1 MATLGPRPLS
11 NGLEPH
17 PKRQRTS
24 PSPPPL
30 PSSQDGRDFLNDCLA
45 DDDEETIGME
55 TTSHPVVATKTPS
68 PEDPSTSSQPAREC
82 WKRPP
87 PPKLDPSSDPLVF
100 QQIDID
106 YYVGASTVPGM
117 PGMGTGPVPVLRMFG
132 VTSDGNSV
140 CSHIHGFLPYFFVP
154 APREFSTQHC
164 ATFRRALNT
173 AVMDDLR
180 SSRDNIREAVPAVEM
195 CRKSSI
201 YGFYFNEMS
210 DFLRVTVSLPKL
222 VAPARRLVSCI
233 SVPPFGQIDYQVF
246 EANIDFEVR
255 FMVDTGVVGC
265 SWIELPAGKYRF
277 RNQSQTCGTGTIIG
291 GDGASEMKPHPP
303 VTRCQIEVDVSYE
316 DFISH
321 PTRGGVAGNSS
332 CEDPEF

>member
-45 DDDEETIGME
+45 DD
-55 TTSHPVVATKTPS
+55 H
-68 PEDPSTSSQPAREC
+68 

-106 YYVGASTVPGM
+106 YYVGASPVPGM

-164 ATFRRALNT
+164 ATFRSALNA
-173 AVMDDLR
+173 AVMADLR
-180 SSRDNIREAVPAVEM
+180 SNRDNVQEAVLAVEM

-210 DFLRVTVSLPKL
+210 DFLQVTVSLPKL

-233 SVPPFGQIDYQVF
+233 SVQPFGQIDYQV
-246 EANIDFEVR
+246 NLLNTSLR
-255 FMVDTGVVGC
+255 TP
-265 SWIELPAGKYRF
+265 LK
-277 RNQSQTCGTGTIIG
+277 
-291 GDGASEMKPHPP
+291 
-303 VTRCQIEVDVSYE
+303 
-316 DFISH
+316 
-321 PTRGGVAGNSS
+321 
-332 CEDPEF
+332 

>member
-1 MATLGPRPLS
+1 MYVCCDIRLLCLPFDIEQQINGCVTMATLGPRPLS

-45 DDDEETIGME
+45 DDDED
-55 TTSHPVVATKTPS
+55 A
-68 PEDPSTSSQPAREC
+68 TSSQPAMVH

-117 PGMGTGPVPVLRMFG
+117 PGMTTGPVPVLRMFG

-154 APREFSTQHC
+154 TPRDFSTQHC
-164 ATFRRALNT
+164 ATFRSALNT
-173 AVMDDLR
+173 AVMGDLR
-180 SSRDNIREAVPAVEM
+180 SSRDNIQEAVLAVEM

-233 SVPPFGQIDYQVF
+233 SVPPFGQIDYQV
-246 EANIDFEVR
+246 NLLNLSLR
-255 FMVDTGVVGC
+255 TP
-265 SWIELPAGKYRF
+265 LK
-277 RNQSQTCGTGTIIG
+277 
-291 GDGASEMKPHPP
+291 
-303 VTRCQIEVDVSYE
+303 
-316 DFISH
+316 
-321 PTRGGVAGNSS
+321 
-332 CEDPEF
+332 